1 MSKKIMYSN
10 NSYLDIKAGTV
21 GNGKVNLATGEL
33 HFSSHC
39 LNYVDWQAGHNNVS
53 VEDAVGGAKTINTHC
68 GKGWKLNVSKFL
80 IKRENK
86 GAVTSYTYIDENG
99 NYHEFTEKY
108 YYIRKGTKYY
118 IPQKDV
124 KVGDDGKLSY
134 VLKITTY
141 PKNFFQQICYD
152 ENNNLGGINN
162 GLNHRLPDK
171 NQLPQISYEYYEV
184 FIERKSTFGLAL
196 ETDYTQFK
204 DGNFLETRMQEQI
217 ELEDKVNAYTNQL
230 AEYIVIQKTNGK
242 IYTEGFYNL
251 TKTNLSKNNFNAL
264 LINSNKEENLLL
276 TKSEAM
282 QYNSLLLQQ
291 TDEIKNANQ
300 TDQNIHKTI
309 KISDINNKINKN
321 INFIDLN
328 KEIRAKS
335 APDKE
340 IDVSNINS
348 VDNEKLKI
356 ISNYFISGEQA
367 KIVNEQILKLL
378 EQSAKNIEDIQ
389 KYFKQYLSLK
399 QQLDNLYLQIP
410 VSFLSD
416 GNTVMGFNKDGYFVA
431 EIDAYDNQT
440 AIIYEGDK
448 IVAVKDSNGNEANFE
463 YNKSGLLCKIVD
475 NDEKITKFEYSS
487 NRLEKILMPNNEIAY
502 FSYENDFL
510 TKVSDKYGNVI
521 ELKRAGDNYKV
532 VEIQKTTMISSVSDG
547 SIILDE
553 IDNDDD
559 SENIENKKTIFT
571 ISYISP
577 TTTSVT
583 DENSIVKTYIFD
595 YNGNPKTIYEGKYA
609 DFTKAVSMEY
619 SDDKQSYSVTEDYNE
634 ASLLRLPISNTLNS
648 SETDRQL
655 RYTLSNFNSEKTD
668 FVFSCWAYAN
678 TVQNNENQP
687 DRKFELRAVVTYKDG
702 TQDEYRAEF
711 DRQNTDWQYL
721 ALPVEIKQPLQ
732 AGDKFPAELPATV
745 GGSVN
750 IDLYIDFSNGI
761 GNISTNYIS
770 FRPGKWQ
777 YSTYDEGGRKLTDE
791 DSESNSITTY
801 KYDDN
806 DRVVKQIL
814 TDREGNKYETIFEYN
829 KQGKLVRSTD
839 YSGIVNETVYD
850 EKGREIRSIVYNKD
864 DPTSK
869 FYSENRTDEKGNI
882 TAEIDESG
890 LYDST
895 KYLYEDNTSVVVK
908 DGKGNKTSYG
918 YKDGEQVSISGNT
931 CGEELT
937 NTLHYTAGYLT
948 KATNGDTDYGY
959 KYDRWG
965 NTTEINISGN
975 NYVTVEYGNN
985 RYTVATYADKT
996 VVENSKN
1003 KYGNPV
1009 IKTTTYAD
1017 GKADVQ
1023 EYYYD
1028 KFKNMVFVMFDTSDG
1043 RKYNVEYTRSNGKV
1057 TAEQRS
1063 GKYAL
1068 TKKYSYGNDGVL
1080 GGVEYKFAC
1089 DLASDQYIQIED
1101 NNLEENIHKLSYS
1114 YETDGT
1120 PDKRNSTVTLP
1131 FNVEQKFAYDG
1142 LGRTREV
1149 TLGENLVK
1157 DIYYQKFGD
1166 HATNRVSTVWY
1177 GVNGIRKDSLKY
1189 TYDKAGN
1196 ITSICE
1202 NGVVIA
1208 RYVYDGLNRLIC
1220 ENNSQFNQKIK
1231 YEYDHAGNIVC
1242 KSVNG
1247 QKYKYSYPISGWRD
1261 QLLSYNGEECEYD
1274 AIGNPIK
1281 YRNRNLVWQ
1290 GRRLKSISS
1299 GTSLATYTYDAN
1311 NVRTSKTVTDEAEN
1325 FTCKFIYDG
1334 NTLIA
1339 EQRNGTW
1346 IYYLY
1351 GVDGIAG
1358 FRYNGVTYLY
1368 RKNIQGDITHIYTED
1383 GQRVAHYAYDAFGNT
1398 EILSETDK
1406 IGALNP
1412 FRYRGYYFDIETK
1425 LYYLISRYYDPETC
1439 RFISADGIE
1448 YLDPETL
1455 GGLNLYA
1462 YCGNNPV
1469 MSIDPDGLSWKSFW
1483 KGVGN
1488 WFKEHWVELVVG
1500 AVFIVAGVLSMGAAA
1515 AIGGAT
1521 LGGVLATMGSAA
1533 LYSLAN
1539 VGISMA
1545 VSAGIGALIGGI
1557 TGGWEGALQGFTD
1570 GLANGFMLGGIFA
1583 GTAQMLSG
1591 AMNITRSLASN
1602 FNGKLL
1608 GKVKIWSPNNAG
1620 NTNIG
1625 GTLIKFGK
1633 INRLDV
1639 EVGRMLHIHLKIF
1652 GHTFNHIALG
1662 TFLAGLLGGLVN

>member
-1 MSKKIMYSN
+1 MYSN

-1311 NVRTSKTVTDEAEN
+1311 NVRTSKTVTDE
-1325 FTCKFIYDG
+1325 
-1334 NTLIA
+1334 
-1339 EQRNGTW
+1339 
-1346 IYYLY
+1346 
-1351 GVDGIAG
+1351 
-1358 FRYNGVTYLY
+1358 
-1368 RKNIQGDITHIYTED
+1368 
-1383 GQRVAHYAYDAFGNT
+1383 
-1398 EILSETDK
+1398 
-1406 IGALNP
+1406 
-1412 FRYRGYYFDIETK
+1412 
-1425 LYYLISRYYDPETC
+1425 
-1439 RFISADGIE
+1439 
-1448 YLDPETL
+1448 
-1455 GGLNLYA
+1455 
-1462 YCGNNPV
+1462 
-1469 MSIDPDGLSWKSFW
+1469 
-1483 KGVGN
+1483 
-1488 WFKEHWVELVVG
+1488 
-1500 AVFIVAGVLSMGAAA
+1500 
-1515 AIGGAT
+1515 
-1521 LGGVLATMGSAA
+1521 
-1533 LYSLAN
+1533 
-1539 VGISMA
+1539 
-1545 VSAGIGALIGGI
+1545 
-1557 TGGWEGALQGFTD
+1557 
-1570 GLANGFMLGGIFA
+1570 
-1583 GTAQMLSG
+1583 
-1591 AMNITRSLASN
+1591 
-1602 FNGKLL
+1602 
-1608 GKVKIWSPNNAG
+1608 
-1620 NTNIG
+1620 
-1625 GTLIKFGK
+1625 
-1633 INRLDV
+1633 
-1639 EVGRMLHIHLKIF
+1639 
-1652 GHTFNHIALG
+1652 
-1662 TFLAGLLGGLVN
+1662 